1 MGQSI
6 ISTFWM
12 GNTKMGHCLRKG
24 EAHETPWISQST
36 VDVDGV
42 DGGRDRRGTTKQK
55 KALTDVGLLKLLVS
69 YLTCRTSAF
78 AFLSGVARS
87 PTSSCLCSL
96 AHVSTVLVFFLID
109 KSRGPSCS
117 SKCIMAALMSFIDAL
132 E

>member
-1 MGQSI
+1 MGQSV

-24 EAHETPWISQST
+24 EAHETPWSPRST
-36 VDVDGV
+36 VDVDG
-42 DGGRDRRGTTKQK
+42 GRGRRGTTKQK

-69 YLTCRTSAF
+69 YLTCRASAF
-78 AFLSGVARS
+78 ASSSGVARS

-96 AHVSTVLVFFLID
+96 AHVSTILVFFLID

-117 SKCIMAALMSFIDAL
+117 SECIMAALMSFIDAL